1 MTVNYDEPYGCSVET
16 TLAVI
21 GGRWKP
27 VLLFHLL
34 DEGTLRF
41 NELMRLT
48 AGITR
53 RVLTA
58 QLRELERDGIVRR
71 TVYPVVPPKV
81 EYGLTPYGR
90 TLESLLLEMREWGAR
105 HAERRGRVAATPGTD
120 AVSVA

>member
-1 MTVNYDEPYGCSVET
+1 MAVNYDEPYGCSVET

-27 VLLFHLL
+27 VMIFHLL

-41 NELMRLT
+41 SELMRRT
-48 AGITR
+48 TGVTR

-71 TVYPVVPPKV
+71 TVYPVVPPRV
-81 EYGLTPYGR
+81 EYELTPYGL
-90 TLESLLLEMREWGAR
+90 TLEPLLLEMREWGAR
-105 HAERRGRVAATPGTD
+105 HAARQPTPSIEQAATR
-120 AVSVA
+120 